1 MSDDKILCKY
11 CNKEYKNKQSR
22 SNHYYLYHSIPKVET
37 CIPSNG
43 IQKNVKNNLMCKHC
57 NKLYSTRQNT
67 WKHEQ
72 KCKIKN
78 NNINIEQLKKENE
91 DIKKEVSELRN
102 LLQKSLKIHPKTLN
116 KINNQLNNTNNGTIN
131 NNYIQLGHENLD
143 DILSK
148 KDKLTI
154 LNKKGNSLK
163 DLIDLVHISDKYK
176 QFKNV
181 YITNLQNTIGYKFDQ
196 KNNKFIAV
204 NKSDLLDDIIECRML
219 DIQTFYDEL
228 GDNFNNET
236 KNIIERFIER
246 MGDNED
252 PLKQI
257 NKDEIKLLLYNARDK
272 IKIKNEDIIE
282 V

>member
-1 MSDDKILCKY
+1 MVLLCKY
-11 CNKEYKNKQSR
+11 CNKEYSSQSSR
-22 SNHYYLYHSIPKVET
+22 SNHIKRYHIESQSKVSICTPTVS
-37 CIPSNG
+37 ISNPYPCRFCDKSYFHK
-43 IQKNVKNNLMCKHC
+43 QSRFTHEKKC
-57 NKLYSTRQNT
+57 NGQ
-67 WKHEQ
+67 
-72 KCKIKN
+72 N
-78 NNINIEQLKKENE
+78 NNINIKKLKKENE
-91 DIKKEVSELRN
+91 EIKKEVSELKK

-163 DLIDLVHISDKYK
+163 ELIDLVHISDEYK

-228 GDNFNNET
+228 GDNFNDET
-236 KNIIERFIER
+236 KEIIERFIER
-246 MGDNED
+246 MGNNED
-252 PLKQI
+252 SLKQI

-272 IKIKNEDIIE
+272 IKNEDIIE

>member
-1 MSDDKILCKY
+1 MVLLCKY
-11 CNKEYKNKQSR
+11 CNKEYSSQSSR
-22 SNHYYLYHSIPKVET
+22 SNHIKRYHTESQSKVSICNPTVSINNPYPCRFCDKSYFHKQSRFTHEKK
-37 CIPSNG
+37 CNG
-43 IQKNVKNNLMCKHC
+43 Q
-57 NKLYSTRQNT
+57 
-67 WKHEQ
+67 
-72 KCKIKN
+72 N
-78 NNINIEQLKKENE
+78 NNINIKKLKKENE
-91 DIKKEVSELRN
+91 EIKKEVSELKN

-116 KINNQLNNTNNGTIN
+116 KINNQLNNTNNGIIN

-228 GDNFNNET
+228 GDNFNDET
-236 KNIIERFIER
+236 KEIIERFIER

-252 PLKQI
+252 NLKQI